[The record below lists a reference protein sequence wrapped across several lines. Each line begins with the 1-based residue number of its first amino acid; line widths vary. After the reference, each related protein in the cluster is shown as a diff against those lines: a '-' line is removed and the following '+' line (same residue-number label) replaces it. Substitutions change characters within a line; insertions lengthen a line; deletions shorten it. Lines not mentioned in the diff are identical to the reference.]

1 MLIAPAGTRPV
12 LVTLPLKVQTYDID
26 FARHVNNGVY
36 VRWLEDLR
44 MELLRVYYPLEKL
57 MAQGT
62 APILHATH
70 ITYKR
75 SIGLF
80 DQPVGRMW
88 CTELGRATLRLEAEI
103 CVGDTLCAHATQ
115 RGILLQIG
123 TTKPVR
129 IPDELVS
136 TFKQHAGLA

>member
-1 MLIAPAGTRPV
+1 MLIAPAGTRPIFV
-12 LVTLPLKVQTYDID
+12 SMPIKVQTYDID

-44 MELLRVYYPLEKL
+44 MELLRTYYPLEKF

-80 DQPVGRMW
+80 DEPVGRMW

-103 CVGDTLCAHATQ
+103 CVGDAVCAHATQ
-115 RGILLQIG
+115 RGILLEIG

-129 IPDELVS
+129 LPEELLAR
-136 TFKQHAGLA
+136 FRQDAGM

>member
-1 MLIAPAGTRPV
+1 MLIAPEGTRPI
-12 LVTLPLKVQTYDID
+12 LVTLPIKVQTYDID

-44 MELLRVYYPLEKL
+44 MELLRTYYPLERL
-57 MAQGT
+57 MAQGV

-80 DQPVGRMW
+80 DEPVGRMW
-88 CTELGRATLRLEAEI
+88 CTELGRATLKLEAEI
-103 CVGDTLCAHATQ
+103 CVGDVVCAHATQ

-123 TTKPVR
+123 TTKPAR
-129 IPDELVS
+129 LPTELIAR
-136 TFKQHAGLA
+136 FKEDAGI